1 MEQWTDLLIER
12 LETAYRAR
20 FDREAALVFLND
32 AYQEYLLL
40 RTQQDTPFNEEQK
53 EILLHFMETRDLFIR
68 QLVDRYPSN
77 YADVEQKIRQLKADC
92 HTDETV
98 TAGSFNMHLHPA
110 F

>member
-1 MEQWTDLLIER
+1 MEQWTELLIDR
-12 LETAYRAR
+12 LEAAYRAR

-40 RTQQDTPFNEEQK
+40 RTQPLTEEKEQR
-53 EILLHFMETRDLFIR
+53 EILARFMETRDLFIR

-77 YADVEQKIRQLKADC
+77 YADVEQKIQQLKNVC
-92 HTDETV
+92 QEETAPV
-98 TAGSFNMHLHPA
+98 DFDMRLHPA